1 MLLSYANVQFYQE
14 MMARARN
21 AIARGTYRSFVEDM
35 RLRYA
40 RSADTG
46 ED

>member
-14 MMARARN
+14 MMQQARE
-21 AIARGTYRSFVEDM
+21 AIAQGTYRNFVEDM